1 MLDFDEYY
9 VQCEVAVLAKA
20 VGGLLSFG
28 GDIVKLHYARML
40 KIKDY
45 GVFDPEGWEYEID
58 ESPFY
63 DLDEYHY
70 YKPDKMYRV
79 EAYYDDTK
87 CSIPRDLKILEVY
100 KTHIIKINTDI
111 TECL

>member
-9 VQCEVAVLAKA
+9 VECEVAVLAKA
-20 VGGLLSFG
+20 TGGTLAFN
-28 GDIVKLHYARML
+28 GDIVKLYYKRML

-63 DLDEYHY
+63 DLDEYQY
-70 YKPDKMYRV
+70 YRPEKMKRV
-79 EAYYDDTK
+79 EAYHDDTK
-87 CSIPRDLKILEVY
+87 CSIPKDLKILEVY
-100 KTHIIKINTDI
+100 KTHIVKINTNV
-111 TECL
+111 TEGL